1 MPTRIEHSTPR
12 QDGYRMPAEFEKQ
25 ERIWMLWPERCDNWR
40 CGAKP
45 AQKAFADVAR
55 AIS

>member
-25 ERIWMLWPERCDNWR
+25 DGFTNYEIKRNGNC
-40 CGAKP
+40 
-45 AQKAFADVAR
+45 
-55 AIS
+55 AIYLK